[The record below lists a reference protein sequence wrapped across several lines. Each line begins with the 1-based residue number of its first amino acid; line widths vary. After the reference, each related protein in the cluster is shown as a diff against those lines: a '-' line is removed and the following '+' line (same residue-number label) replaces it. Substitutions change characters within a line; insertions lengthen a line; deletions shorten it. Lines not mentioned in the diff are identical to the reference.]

1 MTTSRTRL
9 FCLVGDPVD
18 HSVSPEIFT
27 RAFEACGVDA
37 AYLAFRVPSRRLG
50 EAMAGIR
57 ALGISG
63 CNVTVPHKIAVM
75 QHIDAVGGAAK
86 EIGAVNVVK
95 VEDGRTV
102 GYNTDGEGALRA
114 LGGRR
119 ISGRRVAILGYGG
132 AARAVAF
139 SIASSQSPEEIIIS
153 GRDPAKA
160 GWLSQRLGALFGVKS
175 SPSSVEGIGEAR
187 PDVLIN
193 ATPLGMAPWVEEMPV
208 DKNALRAGMVVFDLV
223 YNPAETRL
231 LREAKAKGCITIGGL
246 EMLVGQ
252 AAAAFEIWTGI
263 DAPLGEM
270 RRAAEEALRVRGGS
284 GS

>member
-37 AYLAFRVPSRRLG
+37 AYLAFRVPSRCLG
-50 EAMAGIR
+50 EAVAGIR

-63 CNVTVPHKIAVM
+63 FNVTIPHKIAVM
-75 QHIDAVGGAAK
+75 RHLDAVEGAAK

-95 VEDGRTV
+95 VEGGRSV

-114 LGGRR
+114 LSGRR
-119 ISGRRVAILGYGG
+119 LSGRRVAILGYGG

-139 SIASSQSPEEIIIS
+139 SIASSQRPEEIIIS

-160 GWLSQRLGALFGVKS
+160 MGLAQRLGALFGVKS
-175 SPSSVEGIGEAR
+175 TPSSLDGLGKAL

-208 DKNALRAGMVVFDLV
+208 DRDVLREGMVVFDLV
-223 YNPAETRL
+223 YNPAETKL
-231 LREAKAKGCITIGGL
+231 LGEAKAKGCIAIGGL

-263 DAPLGEM
+263 DPPLGEM
-270 RRAAEEALRVRGGS
+270 RRAAEEALKVRGGS
-284 GS
+284 GA

>member
-1 MTTSRTRL
+1 MTTSKTKL

-37 AYLAFRVPSRRLG
+37 TYLAFRVPSRCLG
-50 EAMAGIR
+50 EAMAGLR
-57 ALGISG
+57 ALGLSG
-63 CNVTVPHKIAVM
+63 CNVTIPHKIAVM
-75 QHIDAVGGAAK
+75 DHLDAVEGTAK
-86 EIGAVNVVK
+86 EIGAVNVIR
-95 VEDGRTV
+95 VENGRSV

-114 LGGRR
+114 LQGKKIEGK
-119 ISGRRVAILGYGG
+119 RVAILGYGG

-139 SIASSQSPEEIIIS
+139 SIASTQSPDEVIIS

-160 GWLSQRLGALFGVKS
+160 EGLAQRLRALFSVKS
-175 SPSSVEGIGEAR
+175 RPSSIEGLGEAL

-193 ATPLGMAPWVEEMPV
+193 ATPIGMAPWVEEIPV
-208 DKNALRAGMVVFDLV
+208 DRDVLRAGMVVFDLV
-223 YNPAETRL
+223 YNPAETKL
-231 LREAKAKGCITIGGL
+231 LREAKAKGCIAVGGM

-263 DAPLGEM
+263 NAPLKEM
-270 RRAAEEALRVRGGS
+270 RRAAEGALRSRGGADA
-284 GS
+284 